1 MIVIV
6 QPWFAAIGHPAQS
19 LLNTAKT
26 LGKSDEI
33 KYLISSLSNDKVFST
48 VATNLKNYGDVVDF
62 PVKTD
67 SLLEGT
73 FKAVLRLKT
82 LINKNAS
89 IDRVLF
95 FDAHILLLSCMWR
108 IFFSQKNHVRFGVV
122 YLHGPEHIKSRV
134 LAYQLIKRFVSN
146 SKVTLFLRTDELVH
160 AWKLHCPD
168 ASVMRLPTMEIP
180 VDEVVVSDDQQRS
193 SELCFGILGQI
204 REGKGLAWIVPA
216 FKNNQALGKLTV
228 AGEFASE
235 AQKVKLDFLNGFSGF
250 INKYLSEQELLD
262 LAAKQDYL
270 LMLYDEWD
278 ARLEGAVMYLAA
290 RVNKPVIVY
299 NEGWC
304 GRMVE
309 TYKNG
314 ISISKINNNFLDIIY
329 ALPKP
334 DTKDYETLL
343 EGVKAFRRA
352 HSGESVSNEFLQA
365 IKF

>member
-26 LGKSDEI
+26 IGKSNEI
-33 KYLISSLSNDKVFST
+33 NYLISSLSSDQVFSKI
-48 VATNLKNYGDVVDF
+48 ATSLKRYGHVVSF
-62 PVKTD
+62 PVNTD

-73 FKAVLRLKT
+73 FKAVLSLKE
-82 LINKNAS
+82 LINKSSN
-89 IDRVLF
+89 IERVLF
-95 FDAHILLLSCMWR
+95 FDAHLLLLALIWGA
-108 IFFSQKNHVRFGVV
+108 FFSQKKRVKLGVV
-122 YLHGPEHIKSRV
+122 YLHGPELIKSR
-134 LAYQLIKRFVSN
+134 LFASFIIKRFVSN
-146 SKVTLFLRTDELVH
+146 QKVTLFLRTDELVN
-160 AWKLHCPD
+160 AWKLQYPK
-168 ASVMRLPTMEIP
+168 ANIMRLPTIEIP
-180 VDEVVVSDDQQRS
+180 VDEVIISDKQQRP
-193 SELCFGILGQI
+193 SECCFGVLGQI
-204 REGKGLAWIVPA
+204 RDGKGLAWLVPA
-216 FKNNQALGKLTV
+216 FEKNQALGKLTV

-235 AQKVKLDFLNGFSGF
+235 AQKIKLEFLLTFSGF

-262 LAAKQDYL
+262 VATKQDYL

-304 GRMVE
+304 GRMVA

-314 ISISKINNNFLDIIY
+314 ISISKDNNDFFSTLST
-329 ALPKP
+329 LPKP
-334 DTKDYETLL
+334 DTKDYEVLL
-343 EGVKAFRRA
+343 EGVQAFKRA
-352 HSGESVSNEFLQA
+352 HSGKFVRNEFLQV